1 MTFFFA
7 EIPAKAW
14 LYNQLKFNN
23 KAECFSPVKWNVV
36 VQNVKFSIKIL
47 SNHWNRR
54 RKGHGRTECEGG
66 KEKVRGVATWE
77 SFQFILDVVSRIPHF
92 CCKWNSVKPGSF
104 TSWRSVRTFSL
115 ALINLGILVSNLKFL
130 VWVSDSSEPQSNPRQ
145 AWGFFLLPH
154 EYFVL
159 QDVFC
164 HLLSY
169 WSCDFES
176 PEAAFRLG
184 FVCRLKGLCLTNLS
198 VNALEGNLKPV
209 RFYVICY
216 KHFKLLYLGRALP
229 PSSNQQLRSCDP
241 ALPVAFCGV

>member
-36 VQNVKFSIKIL
+36 VQNIKFSIKIY

-66 KEKVRGVATWE
+66 KERVRAVATWE

-145 AWGFFLLPH
+145 AWGFFFCLMNILSCRMFSVTCFRTEAVILKAQKLH
-154 EYFVL
+154 LGWVLSAGWKVYVL
-159 QDVFC
+159 QIFLWM
-164 HLLSY
+164 H
-169 WSCDFES
+169 WKE
-176 PEAAFRLG
+176 
-184 FVCRLKGLCLTNLS
+184 TWNLS
-198 VNALEGNLKPV
+198 GFMWFAIN
-209 RFYVICY
+209 I
-216 KHFKLLYLGRALP
+216 
-229 PSSNQQLRSCDP
+229 SSC
-241 ALPVAFCGV
+241 CT